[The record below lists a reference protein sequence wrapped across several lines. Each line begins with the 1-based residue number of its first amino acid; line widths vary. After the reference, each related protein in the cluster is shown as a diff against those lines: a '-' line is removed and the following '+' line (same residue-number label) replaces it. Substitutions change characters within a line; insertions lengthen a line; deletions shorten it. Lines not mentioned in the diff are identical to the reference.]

1 MNWHLTDIQES
12 LSNLNT
18 NQQNGLSDSE
28 ASARITQYGLNE
40 LIERGGRKPL
50 QILWEQLTA
59 TMVLILIAAA
69 IAAGLLGDTKNT
81 IAILSIVAL
90 YAILGFTQEYRAE
103 KAIAALKKMSVPN
116 VRVLRSGKLQE
127 LSARELVPGDIIQL
141 ETGNVI
147 PADLRLLEAVNL
159 RIQEAALTGE
169 SEAIEKH
176 TATLSGSGQSL
187 PLGDRRNMGY
197 MGTIVTQGR
206 GLALVI
212 ATGMQTELGK
222 IADLIQQVKQE
233 NTPLQRRLDALG
245 KNLALIGVGIAGL
258 IFVLGIMRG
267 DELRHM
273 LLTAVSVAVAIV
285 PEGLPAVVTITLA
298 LGAQRMLQRNALIRK
313 LPAVETLGSVT
324 VICSDKTGTLT
335 ENRMTVVVLDV
346 AGHAL
351 DLTEEVERDGT
362 LRTTRGWARR
372 SKHLFRWQQL
382 AAHYVTMPN

>member
-12 LSNLNT
+12 LSKLNSD
-18 NQQNGLSDSE
+18 QQNGLSKSDV
-28 ASARITQYGLNE
+28 SARLAEYGANE
-40 LIERGGRKPL
+40 LVERGGRKPL

-69 IAAGLLGDTKNT
+69 VAAGLLGDTKNS

-116 VRVLRSGKLQE
+116 VRVLRNGQLQE
-127 LSARELVPGDIIQL
+127 TPAHDLVPGDILQL
-141 ETGNVI
+141 ETGNVL
-147 PADLRLLEAVNL
+147 PADMRLLEAVNL

-169 SEAIEKH
+169 SEPIEKH
-176 TATLSGSGQSL
+176 TATLSGEDL
-187 PLGDRRNMGY
+187 PIGDRRNMGY
-197 MGTIVTQGR
+197 MGTIITQGR
-206 GLALVI
+206 GLALI
-212 ATGMQTELGK
+212 TATGMQTELGK

-233 NTPLQRRLDALG
+233 DTPLQRRLDALG
-245 KNLALIGVGIAGL
+245 KNLALIGMGIAAL
-258 IFVLGIMRG
+258 IFVLGLMRG

-285 PEGLPAVVTITLA
+285 PEGLPAVVTVTLA

-324 VICSDKTGTLT
+324 VIC
-335 ENRMTVVVLDV
+335 E
-346 AGHAL
+346 
-351 DLTEEVERDGT
+351 
-362 LRTTRGWARR
+362 
-372 SKHLFRWQQL
+372 
-382 AAHYVTMPN
+382 

>member
-1 MNWHLTDIQES
+1 MY
-12 LSNLNT
+12 
-18 NQQNGLSDSE
+18 
-28 ASARITQYGLNE
+28 A
-40 LIERGGRKPL
+40 
-50 QILWEQLTA
+50 
-59 TMVLILIAAA
+59 
-69 IAAGLLGDTKNT
+69 LLGF
-81 IAILSIVAL
+81 S
-90 YAILGFTQEYRAE
+90 QEYRAE

-116 VRVLRSGKLQE
+116 VRVLRDGKLQE
-127 LSARELVPGDIIQL
+127 LPAHDLVPGDILQL
-141 ETGNVI
+141 ETGNVL

-169 SEAIEKH
+169 SEPIEKH
-176 TATLSGSGQSL
+176 TAALSGETTC

-206 GLALVI
+206 GLALVV

-222 IADLIQQVKQE
+222 IAELIQQVKQE
-233 NTPLQRRLDALG
+233 NTPLQKRLDALG
-245 KNLALIGVGIAGL
+245 KNLAIVGVVIAAF
-258 IFVLGIMRG
+258 IFVLGLMRG

-346 AGHAL
+346 AEHAL
-351 DLTEEVERDGT
+351 DLTEEIGRGGIDSRHPQAGR
-362 LRTTRGWARR
+362 LRSNPLSRWRRLAARSATTR
-372 SKHLFRWQQL
+372 
-382 AAHYVTMPN
+382 N